1 MAKKVLILSSS
12 PRRGGN
18 SDLLCDR
25 FMAGA
30 QQAGHDVEKIFLRD
44 KKINYCTGCG
54 VCYGGAKPC
63 PQRDDAAEVVGKM
76 IGAEVIVMA
85 TPVYFYTLCAQMKTL
100 IDRTCARYTE
110 MGGKEFYFILTAAEE
125 SVEMKSGVSFTA
137 SELGRRVKS
146 KECLRWTKSMS
157 WAAGCK
163 PKIENKMKRI
173 VLIAIMTM
181 FLPDMNTQAQ
191 TASGTKVL
199 VAYFSHSGNTR
210 AMARQIAEAT
220 GGDLF
225 EIVPA
230 AAYPA
235 EYGAVVDQAK
245 KEIGGGV
252 RPALKGRLPDVG
264 AYDVIFVGSPCWWS
278 TVAPPVATFLADC
291 DWAGKTVVPFMTH
304 EGSRMGRSEED
315 IRKLCAGATLLGG
328 LPLRGGAVKDS
339 RDVVRKWVQGLNLT
353 K

>member
-1 MAKKVLILSSS
+1 
-12 PRRGGN
+12 
-18 SDLLCDR
+18 
-25 FMAGA
+25 
-30 QQAGHDVEKIFLRD
+30 
-44 KKINYCTGCG
+44 
-54 VCYGGAKPC
+54 
-63 PQRDDAAEVVGKM
+63 
-76 IGAEVIVMA
+76 
-85 TPVYFYTLCAQMKTL
+85 
-100 IDRTCARYTE
+100 
-110 MGGKEFYFILTAAEE
+110 
-125 SVEMKSGVSFTA
+125 
-137 SELGRRVKS
+137 
-146 KECLRWTKSMS
+146 
-157 WAAGCK
+157 
-163 PKIENKMKRI
+163 
-173 VLIAIMTM
+173 MTM

-235 EYGAVVDQAK
+235 EYGAVVDQA
-245 KEIGGGV
+245 
-252 RPALKGRLPDVG
+252 
-264 AYDVIFVGSPCWWS
+264 
-278 TVAPPVATFLADC
+278 TFLADC

-315 IRKLCAGATLLGG
+315 NRKLCAGATLLGG

>member
-1 MAKKVLILSSS
+1 MAAFAVS
-12 PRRGGN
+12 G
-18 SDLLCDR
+18 
-25 FMAGA
+25 AGA
-30 QQAGHDVEKIFLRD
+30 QQ
-44 KKINYCTGCG
+44 
-54 VCYGGAKPC
+54 P
-63 PQRDDAAEVVGKM
+63 
-76 IGAEVIVMA
+76 
-85 TPVYFYTLCAQMKTL
+85 
-100 IDRTCARYTE
+100 
-110 MGGKEFYFILTAAEE
+110 
-125 SVEMKSGVSFTA
+125 SG
-137 SELGRRVKS
+137 
-146 KECLRWTKSMS
+146 
-157 WAAGCK
+157 
-163 PKIENKMKRI
+163 
-173 VLIAIMTM
+173 
-181 FLPDMNTQAQ
+181 
-191 TASGTKVL
+191 KVL

-304 EGSRMGRSEED
+304 EGSGMGHSEAD
-315 IRKLCAGATLLGG
+315 IRRLCPRSTVPDG
-328 LPLRGGAVKDS
+328 LAVRGSAVRNSKDEVG
-339 RDVVRKWVQGLNLT
+339 RWVRTRLKNGF
-353 K
+353 

>member
-1 MAKKVLILSSS
+1 
-12 PRRGGN
+12 
-18 SDLLCDR
+18 
-25 FMAGA
+25 
-30 QQAGHDVEKIFLRD
+30 
-44 KKINYCTGCG
+44 
-54 VCYGGAKPC
+54 
-63 PQRDDAAEVVGKM
+63 
-76 IGAEVIVMA
+76 
-85 TPVYFYTLCAQMKTL
+85 
-100 IDRTCARYTE
+100 
-110 MGGKEFYFILTAAEE
+110 
-125 SVEMKSGVSFTA
+125 
-137 SELGRRVKS
+137 
-146 KECLRWTKSMS
+146 
-157 WAAGCK
+157 
-163 PKIENKMKRI
+163 
-173 VLIAIMTM
+173 MTM

-278 TVAPPVATFLADC
+278 TVAPPVTTFLTDC

-304 EGSRMGRSEED
+304 EGSGMGHSEAD
-315 IRKLCAGATLLGG
+315 IRRLCPRSTVPDG
-328 LPLRGGAVKDS
+328 LAVRGS
-339 RDVVRKWVQGLNLT
+339 VVRNSKDEVGRWVRARLKNGF
-353 K
+353 

>member
-1 MAKKVLILSSS
+1 MKKRLILATIAAFAVS
-12 PRRGGN
+12 G
-18 SDLLCDR
+18 
-25 FMAGA
+25 AGA
-30 QQAGHDVEKIFLRD
+30 QQ
-44 KKINYCTGCG
+44 
-54 VCYGGAKPC
+54 P
-63 PQRDDAAEVVGKM
+63 
-76 IGAEVIVMA
+76 
-85 TPVYFYTLCAQMKTL
+85 
-100 IDRTCARYTE
+100 
-110 MGGKEFYFILTAAEE
+110 
-125 SVEMKSGVSFTA
+125 SG
-137 SELGRRVKS
+137 
-146 KECLRWTKSMS
+146 
-157 WAAGCK
+157 
-163 PKIENKMKRI
+163 
-173 VLIAIMTM
+173 
-181 FLPDMNTQAQ
+181 
-191 TASGTKVL
+191 KVL

-304 EGSRMGRSEED
+304 EGSGMGHSEAD
-315 IRKLCAGATLLGG
+315 IRRLCPRSTVPDG
-328 LPLRGGAVKDS
+328 LAVRGSAVRNSKNEVG
-339 RDVVRKWVQGLNLT
+339 RWVRARLKNGF
-353 K
+353 

>member
-1 MAKKVLILSSS
+1 MKKRLILATIAAFAVS
-12 PRRGGN
+12 G
-18 SDLLCDR
+18 
-25 FMAGA
+25 AGA
-30 QQAGHDVEKIFLRD
+30 QQ
-44 KKINYCTGCG
+44 
-54 VCYGGAKPC
+54 P
-63 PQRDDAAEVVGKM
+63 
-76 IGAEVIVMA
+76 
-85 TPVYFYTLCAQMKTL
+85 
-100 IDRTCARYTE
+100 
-110 MGGKEFYFILTAAEE
+110 
-125 SVEMKSGVSFTA
+125 SG
-137 SELGRRVKS
+137 
-146 KECLRWTKSMS
+146 
-157 WAAGCK
+157 
-163 PKIENKMKRI
+163 
-173 VLIAIMTM
+173 
-181 FLPDMNTQAQ
+181 
-191 TASGTKVL
+191 KVL

-304 EGSRMGRSEED
+304 EGSGMRHSEAD
-315 IRKLCAGATLLGG
+315 IRRLCPRSTVPDG
-328 LPLRGGAVKDS
+328 LAVRGSAVRNSKDEVG
-339 RDVVRKWVQGLNLT
+339 RWVRTRLKNGF
-353 K
+353 

>member
-1 MAKKVLILSSS
+1 MAAFAVS
-12 PRRGGN
+12 G
-18 SDLLCDR
+18 
-25 FMAGA
+25 AGA
-30 QQAGHDVEKIFLRD
+30 QQ
-44 KKINYCTGCG
+44 
-54 VCYGGAKPC
+54 P
-63 PQRDDAAEVVGKM
+63 
-76 IGAEVIVMA
+76 
-85 TPVYFYTLCAQMKTL
+85 
-100 IDRTCARYTE
+100 
-110 MGGKEFYFILTAAEE
+110 
-125 SVEMKSGVSFTA
+125 SG
-137 SELGRRVKS
+137 
-146 KECLRWTKSMS
+146 
-157 WAAGCK
+157 
-163 PKIENKMKRI
+163 
-173 VLIAIMTM
+173 
-181 FLPDMNTQAQ
+181 
-191 TASGTKVL
+191 KVL

-304 EGSRMGRSEED
+304 EGSGMGHSEAD
-315 IRKLCAGATLLGG
+315 IRRLCPRSTVPDG
-328 LPLRGGAVKDS
+328 LAVRGSAVRDS
-339 RDVVRKWVQGLNLT
+339 KNEVGRWVRARLKNGF
-353 K
+353 